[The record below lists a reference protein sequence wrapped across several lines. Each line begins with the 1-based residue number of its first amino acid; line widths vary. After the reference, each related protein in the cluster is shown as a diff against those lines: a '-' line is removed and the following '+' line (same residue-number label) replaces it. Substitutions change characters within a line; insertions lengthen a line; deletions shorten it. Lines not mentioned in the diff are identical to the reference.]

1 MNSDYLK
8 HLLDSLETRM
18 NVMRRQAGNTDL
30 EPPNYKEMIEAWYV
44 QIKTLILK
52 EPPEYFV
59 DDEGQA
65 IKEGQVI
72 VFNDNG
78 NRIVH
83 RVTSIVNTG
92 AETRYYTKGDA
103 NMDNDPGYRVASDI
117 VGLTDIKISFIG
129 YPTLWLREMSD
140 PVN

>member
-59 DDEGQA
+59 DELRVYQKDY
-65 IKEGQVI
+65 
-72 VFNDNG
+72 FNVE
-78 NRIVH
+78 RIDYLLLEPENEVELVEI
-83 RVTSIVNTG
+83 RTI
-92 AETRYYTKGDA
+92 Y
-103 NMDNDPGYRVASDI
+103 
-117 VGLTDIKISFIG
+117 
-129 YPTLWLREMSD
+129 
-140 PVN
+140 